1 MTLIIGAPDKTA
13 LIAMEMQVME
23 TIAIVLVKDT
33 YANVRWMTFIKLAS
47 SETNATITM
56 VGTATANGQMAKKT
70 GARTDQLYFIS

>member
-1 MTLIIGAPDKTA
+1 
-13 LIAMEMQVME
+13 ME

-56 VGTATANGQMAKKT
+56 VGTATANG
-70 GARTDQLYFIS
+70 